1 MREWGGD
8 KFGGTYGINRGT
20 GSEGPREASW
30 EASQILYFQGFM
42 EETPR
47 PGPQSL
53 LNPAQAELLQNSE
66 STEVAREVATK
77 LATEAALM
85 EL

>member
-1 MREWGGD
+1 
-8 KFGGTYGINRGT
+8 
-20 GSEGPREASW
+20 
-30 EASQILYFQGFM
+30 M
-42 EETPR
+42 EETLR